1 MNDSETLALSQKRER
16 AIQRLRE
23 AIAACKQAELT
34 HDELLR
40 LLRSDGDQNVILDG
54 SLIDHLDDDD
64 ATALLQIAY
73 RALTEGAS
81 FVFTSIAEKSAHR
94 ESIYIRPPIVRTEQE
109 IRALCAEAGIGGTN
123 VTVTREARS
132 LRVAL
137 EKLQS

>member
-1 MNDSETLALSQKRER
+1 MNDSEILALSEKRER
-16 AIQRLRE
+16 AIQRLQE

-34 HDELLR
+34 HDEVLQLF
-40 LLRSDGDQNVILDG
+40 RSDGDQNVILDG

-64 ATALLQIAY
+64 ATMLLRMAY
-73 RALTEGAS
+73 GALTEGAA
-81 FVFTSIAEKSAHR
+81 FVFTSVAEKRARR
-94 ESIYIRPPIVRTEQE
+94 ESIYVRPPIVRTEQE
-109 IRALCAEAGIGGTN
+109 IRALCAAAGIGGTN